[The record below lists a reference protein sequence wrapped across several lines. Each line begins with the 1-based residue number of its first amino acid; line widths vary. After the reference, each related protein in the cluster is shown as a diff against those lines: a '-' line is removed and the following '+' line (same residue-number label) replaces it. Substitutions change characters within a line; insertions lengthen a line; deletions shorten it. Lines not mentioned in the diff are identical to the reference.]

1 MKTFILLIILL
12 NVIIINSHKCGIH
25 LLNNPKRILHYTL
38 SSSSSSIDFTKWSP
52 IRIHFDY
59 SNFNT
64 DNKELL
70 SFLKNTINP
79 IIIKTFSS
87 IIKVHPFTSPLT
99 IDACGPIKLPF
110 PVKVNNTDIIIFVTT
125 DESFIENDVEA
136 AAIHCV
142 QDSITHRPIAGY
154 IKYSPD
160 LIFNSTRKADIAYF
174 TWLTLH
180 EITHVLVMNK
190 DLYPDFIDS
199 NTNLPLGIENIIT
212 KQRMSPNNKQRYSF
226 FTTKNVMIK
235 AKKHFGCDDI
245 VGVPLENKGGAGT
258 SLSHW
263 SKLYMNTD
271 YMIGDSYLENNISEI
286 TLALFEDSGW
296 YRVDYNKSDIFL
308 WGKGKGCDFFGL
320 KCIRNMKTLF
330 KEEFC
335 TKRNEEM
342 CTIGRKA
349 KGICSM
355 EKKGKE
361 YKGIDELMNYCPIPV
376 GYDNEEEYYENTCR
390 YGVKRFNYEYIGENS
405 ACFNTISNQK
415 KVPLCLEY
423 KCDKDKKVYSIK
435 IDNKE
440 YECSKK
446 QEEIIINSVIV
457 HCNSYNMI
465 CPNNFYLSTNL

>member
-1 MKTFILLIILL
+1 MKPFLFLIIVF
-12 NVIIINSHKCGIH
+12 NVIIINAHKCGIH
-25 LLNNPKRILHYTL
+25 LLNKPKRILQYT
-38 SSSSSSIDFTKWSP
+38 SSTSSSSIDFTKWSP
-52 IRIHFDY
+52 LRIHFDY
-59 SNFNT
+59 SNFDS

-70 SFLKNTINP
+70 SFLKDTIHP
-79 IIIKTFSS
+79 IITKIFSS
-87 IIKVHPFTSPLT
+87 ILKVHPLTSPLT
-99 IDACGPIKLPF
+99 INTCEPINLPS
-110 PVKVNNTDIIIFVTT
+110 PHKVNDTDIIIFVTT

-142 QDSITHRPIAGY
+142 QDSVTHRPIAGY

-160 LIFNSTRKADIAYF
+160 LIFNSTREGDIAYF

-190 DLYPDFIDS
+190 DLYTDFIDS
-199 NTNLPLGIENIIT
+199 SSNLPLGIEHIIE
-212 KQRMSPNNKQRYSF
+212 KKRMSPNNKQRYSF
-226 FTTKNVMIK
+226 IKTKNVLIK
-235 AKKHFGCDDI
+235 AKKYFECDDI
-245 VGVPLENKGGAGT
+245 IGVPLENKGGAGT

-271 YMIGDSYLENNISEI
+271 YMIGNSYLENNISEI

-296 YRVDYNKSDIFL
+296 YKVDFSKSDMFL

-342 CTIGRKA
+342 CTIQRRA
-349 KGICSM
+349 KGVCSM
-355 EKKGKE
+355 EKRGGE

-376 GYDNEEEYYENTCR
+376 GFDNEEVYYENTCR

-405 ACFNTISNQK
+405 ACFNTISNDK
-415 KVPLCLEY
+415 NIPLCLEY
-423 KCDKDKKVYSIK
+423 KCAQNKKEYSI
-435 IDNKE
+435 IVENKE
-440 YECSKK
+440 YECKK
-446 QEEIIINSVIV
+446 DDTFILVNSILIQCNNYNII
-457 HCNSYNMI
+457 C
-465 CPNNFYLSTNL
+465 